1 MKLNLFCVLHLV
13 LTKYH
18 MFQDED
24 KVLALERWNEILD
37 SAFSIVTYLPYSVYL
52 LFSLQGPLDM
62 QNILFR
68 IYEGPFKVKLFLW
81 TVLLNMINFN
91 VLRYIFLDVKAIK
104 CVNIHFSF
112 HLIVESLYWNGLTYD
127 MYVSG
132 HILLAVAFP
141 WVQSKFDAFF
151 FTGKMLFL

>member
-112 HLIVESLYWNGLTYD
+112 HLIVESLY
-127 MYVSG
+127 
-132 HILLAVAFP
+132 
-141 WVQSKFDAFF
+141 
-151 FTGKMLFL
+151 